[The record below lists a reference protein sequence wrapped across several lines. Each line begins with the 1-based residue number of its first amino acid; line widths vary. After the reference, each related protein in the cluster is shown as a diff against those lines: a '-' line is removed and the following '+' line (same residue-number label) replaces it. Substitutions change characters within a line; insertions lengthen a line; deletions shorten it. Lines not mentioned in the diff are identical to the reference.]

1 MTRAMHIAGIR
12 GIVCGL
18 ALAVY
23 HLSRTGQFQ
32 DRMCLRDPAL

>member
-1 MTRAMHIAGIR
+1 
-12 GIVCGL
+12 L

-23 HLSRTGQFQ
+23 HLSWTGQFQ